1 MDGRAR
7 EGENAITIQARI
19 IDASLGALD
28 ILDGEGRVVSLHD
41 RYSYNEPP
49 IRLFYLHNEHFGL
62 LSN

>member
-28 ILDGEGRVVSLHD
+28 ILDGEGRVVSLQHAHL
-41 RYSYNEPP
+41 YSEAP
-49 IRLFYLHNEHFGL
+49 R
-62 LSN
+62 